1 MQKLT
6 LTVALFILAALMRC
20 SSPTQAPEEPR
31 PIATTTLTQAQPTSP
46 APSPTAAAPITP
58 TKPPATESPPAATP
72 SPTAEPEDDT
82 PSGVIAPLSLDDP
95 ESVSSELS
103 DQELVCLA
111 RSPT

>member
-46 APSPTAAAPITP
+46 APSPTAAVPNRRRPHNADEATSHRI
-58 TKPPATESPPAATP
+58 PAGSHTIP
-72 SPTAEPEDDT
+72 D
-82 PSGVIAPLSLDDP
+82 SGAGRRHSIGCD
-95 ESVSSELS
+95 
-103 DQELVCLA
+103 
-111 RSPT
+111 RSPVAGRS